1 MQASS
6 AAKDNNWRE
15 NPPHSNTQAHQKGGL
30 GYDQAGGDQWPFIVF
45 QQCLAGDM
53 VLVGA
58 VGCGDQ
64 GPGIDDKHLVAP
76 EPFGQ
81 HLVGLGR

>member
-1 MQASS
+1 MTRPVATSGPSSSYSS
-6 AAKDNNWRE
+6 AW
-15 NPPHSNTQAHQKGGL
+15 QGG
-30 GYDQAGGDQWPFIVF
+30 
-45 QQCLAGDM
+45 M

-64 GPGIDDKHLVAP
+64 GPGVDDKHLVAP

-81 HLVGLGR
+81 HLVGIGR